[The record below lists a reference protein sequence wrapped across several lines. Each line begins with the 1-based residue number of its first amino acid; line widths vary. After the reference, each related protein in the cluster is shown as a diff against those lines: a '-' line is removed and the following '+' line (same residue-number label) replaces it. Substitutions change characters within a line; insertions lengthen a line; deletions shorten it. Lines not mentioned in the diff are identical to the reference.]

1 LLFVFGWV
9 GNVDGVSAARLI
21 VALRSKTAV
30 ARIRTRGRVM
40 RRLDTAR
47 ASERWNT
54 ITTP

>member
-30 ARIRTRGRVM
+30 ARIRTWGRVM